1 MLIINKNILN
11 QIIRDRYSLV
21 GIILLSCIL
30 ILCFLSLVA
39 PDPIEPNLKNKLLPP
54 LSDNHILGTDQI
66 GRDVFSRICHGAIIS
81 LYVGVLSSLI
91 ATFIGVMIGVVSGYS
106 GGRTDT
112 VLMRIADIFLAFPQ
126 LILIIGVAAI
136 FKPNI
141 MISILI
147 IGLTS
152 WPSVARLIRSH
163 TLILTNYD
171 YIVQAQSM
179 GYASFYIIRKHILP
193 NCISP
198 IIIVFTLG
206 ISSGI
211 MAEASL
217 SFIGLGVQAPNPS
230 WGIMINE
237 AKIYFINATHLAML
251 PGIAITSTVL
261 SINIIGEKLRDVLDI
276 KA

>member
-1 MLIINKNILN
+1 MLSNNIINK
-11 QIIRDRYSLV
+11 IIIDRYSLAGV
-21 GIILLSCIL
+21 ILLSCIL
-30 ILCFLSLVA
+30 ILCCLSLVA
-39 PDPIEPNLKNKLLPP
+39 PDPIEPNLQNKLLPP
-54 LSDNHILGTDQI
+54 FSENHFFGTDQI
-66 GRDVFSRICHGAIIS
+66 GRDVFARICHGAIIS
-81 LYVGVLSSLI
+81 LYVGTLSSLI
-91 ATFIGVMIGVVSGYS
+91 ATLFGVMVGVASGYCA
-106 GGRTDT
+106 GRTDT
-112 VLMRIADIFLAFPQ
+112 LLMRIADIFLAFPQ

-141 MISILI
+141 MVSILI
-147 IGLTS
+147 IGFTS

-163 TLILTNYD
+163 TLVLTSYD
-171 YIVQAQSM
+171 FIIQAQSM
-179 GYASFYIIRKHILP
+179 KYSNFYIIRKHILP

-237 AKIYFINATHLAML
+237 AKIYFVSATHLAIL
-251 PGIAITSTVL
+251 PGVAITTTVL

>member
-1 MLIINKNILN
+1 MNSKKIINQLISDK
-11 QIIRDRYSLV
+11 YTCV
-21 GIILLSCIL
+21 GIGLLIVISIMCL
-30 ILCFLSLVA
+30 LTPVVT
-39 PDPIEPNLKNKLLPP
+39 DPIKPNLSNRLLAP
-54 LSDNHILGTDQI
+54 LSENHVFGTDQI
-66 GRDVFSRICHGAIIS
+66 GRDVFSRICHGAVIS
-81 LYVGVLSSLI
+81 LYVGILSSII
-91 ATFIGVMIGVVSGYS
+91 ATFIGVVVGVFSGYF

-112 VLMRIADIFLAFPQ
+112 VLMRFADIFLAFPQ

-152 WPSVARLIRSH
+152 WPSIARLIRSH
-163 TLILTNYD
+163 TLVLINHD
-171 YIVQAQSM
+171 YITQAQSM
-179 GYASFYIIRKHILP
+179 NYSSYYILSKHILP

-206 ISSGI
+206 VSSGI

-237 AKIYFINATHLAML
+237 AKIYFINASHLAIL
-251 PGIAITSTVL
+251 PGLAITMTVL

-276 KA
+276 KS

>member
-1 MLIINKNILN
+1 MSSNTILN
-11 QIIRDRYSLV
+11 QLITDRYTCFAIGLL
-21 GIILLSCIL
+21 IIVFIM
-30 ILCFLSLVA
+30 CFLTLVIA
-39 PDPIEPNLKNKLLPP
+39 DPITPDLSNRLISP
-54 LSDNHILGTDQI
+54 LSENHIFGTDQI
-66 GRDVFSRICHGAIIS
+66 GRDVFSRICHGAVIS
-81 LYVGVLSSLI
+81 LYVGILSSIISTFFGVVVGVLS
-91 ATFIGVMIGVVSGYS
+91 AYF
-106 GGRTDT
+106 GGKIDT
-112 VLMRIADIFLAFPQ
+112 ILMRFTDVFLAFPQ
-126 LILIIGVAAI
+126 LILIIGIAAI

-163 TLILTNYD
+163 TLVLITYD
-171 YIVQAQSM
+171 YIDHAKSM
-179 GYASFYIIRKHILP
+179 KYSSYHILSKHILP

-237 AKIYFINATHLAML
+237 AKVYFINASHLAIF
-251 PGIAITSTVL
+251 PGLAITMTVL

-276 KA
+276 KS